1 MSQRRALVVTGL
13 LMLLFVSGLVVSSVQ
28 AEELKGP
35 APDFTLKQR
44 GTGNN
49 VRLADLR
56 GEVVMINFWASWCG
70 PCRQE
75 MPFIEDIY
83 QRYKD
88 LGFTVLGVN
97 VDNDPKLADKL
108 LKDIQVNFP
117 ILLDTENKLSEIYS
131 VDAMPSTVM
140 VDRNGNMRFLHRGY
154 KPGYELKYEEQIK
167 KLVRE

>member
-1 MSQRRALVVTGL
+1 MKERRAIVATVL
-13 LMLLFVSGLVVSSVQ
+13 LMLLFVGGLAVSAVQ

-35 APDFTLKQR
+35 APDFTLKNR
-44 GTGNN
+44 AGGN

-56 GEVVMINFWASWCG
+56 GDVVMINFWASWCG

-75 MPFIEDIY
+75 MPLIEDIY
-83 QRYKD
+83 NRYKD

-108 LKDIQVNFP
+108 LKDVPVSFP
-117 ILLDTENKLSEIYS
+117 VLLDSENRLSEIYK

-154 KPGYELKYEEQIK
+154 KPGYEAKYEEQIK
-167 KLVRE
+167 LLVRE

>member
-1 MSQRRALVVTGL
+1 MSQRRALVATAL
-13 LMLLFVSGLVVSSVQ
+13 LLLLFISGVVVSSVQ
-28 AEELKGP
+28 AEELTGP
-35 APDFTLKQR
+35 APDFTLKNR
-44 GTGNN
+44 AGGN

-75 MPFIEDIY
+75 MPLIEDIY
-83 QRYKD
+83 KRYKD

-108 LKDIQVNFP
+108 LKDITVSFP
-117 ILLDTENKLSEIYS
+117 VLLDSENKLSEIYK

-154 KPGYELKYEEQIK
+154 KPGFEAKYEEQIK